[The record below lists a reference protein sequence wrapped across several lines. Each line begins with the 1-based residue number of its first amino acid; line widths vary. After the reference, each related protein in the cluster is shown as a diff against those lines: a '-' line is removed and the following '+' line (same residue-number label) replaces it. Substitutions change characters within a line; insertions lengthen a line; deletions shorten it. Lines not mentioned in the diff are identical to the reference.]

1 MTYSSRLIRGV
12 QATIGV
18 TLTLFNLLQFT
29 SETGSWDI
37 FGFVISLPRW
47 DALIWLTFFQTYLG
61 ILKLLIPA
69 EFVLNRADPRDVD
82 WNNQSLN
89 FYKVITKSL
98 VSTTLQIK
106 EFVKKFRF
114 LDFYTFQVQKNSCV
128 LWLYNHKHT
137 CFGVLEFIINVQRKL
152 NQLLPVRKL

>member
-1 MTYSSRLIRGV
+1 MTYSSRFIWGV
-12 QATIGV
+12 QAIIGV

-37 FGFVISLPRW
+37 FCFVISLSRW
-47 DALIWLTFFQTYLG
+47 DALIWFTFFQTYLG
-61 ILKLLIPA
+61 ILKLLIPV

-89 FYKVITKSL
+89 FYKVITKSF
-98 VSTTLQIK
+98 VSTTLKIK
-106 EFVKKFRF
+106 EFCQKSC

-128 LWLYNHKHT
+128 PWLNNYKHT
-137 CFGVLEFIINVQRKL
+137 SFEVLEFIINVQRKL
-152 NQLLPVRKL
+152 NQLLPVSKL

>member
-37 FGFVISLPRW
+37 FCFVISLPRW

-106 EFVKKFRF
+106 EFVKKVYISRF
-114 LDFYTFQVQKNSCV
+114 LHVPGAK
-128 LWLYNHKHT
+128 
-137 CFGVLEFIINVQRKL
+137 E
-152 NQLLPVRKL
+152 QLCPLVV